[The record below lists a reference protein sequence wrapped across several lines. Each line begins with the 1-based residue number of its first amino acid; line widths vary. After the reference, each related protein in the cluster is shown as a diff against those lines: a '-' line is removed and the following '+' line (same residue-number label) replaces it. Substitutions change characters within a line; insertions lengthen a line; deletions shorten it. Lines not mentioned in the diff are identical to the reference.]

1 MIRLPILYVDRP
13 GFTSSLWS
21 EKSPVIDVV
30 IGFVSEPP
38 QEKPKLWNARALID
52 TGTDDIFVDE
62 RLLIDCG
69 CPRLDQGSSVRT
81 VHGTLAHDRYQATI
95 LLPDHDLLQQV
106 EVIAAKFEPG
116 VRAYTAVF
124 GTRFLELGVLV
135 IDPQGESHFTF
146 HKDSTTHPDG

>member
-13 GFTSSLWS
+13 GFTSNMLS

-30 IGFVSEPP
+30 IGFVKENS
-38 QEKPKLWNARALID
+38 QTKPKLRNTRALID
-52 TGTDDIFVDE
+52 TGADDIFVDE

-69 CPRLDQGSSVRT
+69 CPRLDRGSDVRT
-81 VHGTLAHDRYQATI
+81 VHGTVAHHRYLATM
-95 LLPDHDLLQQV
+95 LFPDHDLRQEV
-106 EVIAAKFEPG
+106 EVISTAYEPG
-116 VRAYTAVF
+116 VRAYEAVF

-146 HKDSTTHPDG
+146 HQRSTTSPDG